1 MARGCVGGVVAVW
14 PSVGVEGGARLSDP
28 VKVIGGLL
36 LPVTGPLL
44 KVTHVCGIMFLE
56 SITTNMLTH
65 LCLHAC
71 MPPCTQTPPGVQKE
85 NHKN

>member
-36 LPVTGPLL
+36 LPVTGSPL
-44 KVTHVCGIMFLE
+44 KVTHVCGIMFRKALLL
-56 SITTNMLTH
+56 I
-65 LCLHAC
+65 CC
-71 MPPCTQTPPGVQKE
+71 
-85 NHKN
+85 